1 MKHRLTAFAI
11 VAVVASAGLTACLQQ
26 QQGAMAPAASMMT
39 WKAHLTAKDEVPPN
53 ASTATGDGTFTLN
66 TATNEL
72 TWSVTFSGLTGP
84 ATVAHIH
91 GPAAP
96 GANANP
102 VVAFDPPKAAAGEIK
117 GSNVIL
123 AKQVEDLKAGKWYAN
138 IHTAANKGGE
148 IRGQLMP

>member
-11 VAVVASAGLTACLQQ
+11 VAVVVGAGLAACQQ
-26 QQGAMAPAASMMT
+26 QQQAAMAPAATMT
-39 WKAHLTAKDEVPPN
+39 FKAHLTAKDEVPPN
-53 ASTATGDGTFTLN
+53 ASTATGDGTFVLN

-72 TWSVTFSGLTGP
+72 TWDVTFSGLSGP
-84 ATVAHIH
+84 ALAAHIH

-96 GANANP
+96 GANAG
-102 VVAFDPPKAAAGEIK
+102 VLVGFDPPKAPAGEIK

-123 AKQVEDLKAGKWYAN
+123 KSQVADLKAGKWYAN